1 MPALPCL
8 LSYLKVSPRSQLAAA
23 QPSLPCQPLACLPQ
37 QVCPSLCTVQ
47 NPGLVTLSQAFGSIK
62 EQVARSLLK

>member
-1 MPALPCL
+1 LLTPQAPHLPC
-8 LSYLKVSPRSQLAAA
+8 PRACS
-23 QPSLPCQPLACLPQ
+23 ACLPA
-37 QVCPSLCTVQ
+37 CLPALQ